1 MPPRTLWLHLVP
13 LFVVRWAPY
22 TTDHY
27 RGTHYVLHSFECIP
41 WRDINHVITYHA
53 YLGFERPNNPLRF
66 VRHFFGHD
74 ANGKATRSTFCQDTT
89 FEVYKD
95 VGDFINDY
103 DLTPSKITFYQG
115 VYGEEISKG
124 EMVSSDEEQDSSGD
138 ESDPS
143 EEQVVCGSWVVTAL
157 SVGFLFLF

>member
-74 ANGKATRSTFCQDTT
+74 AN
-89 FEVYKD
+89 VYKD

-124 EMVSSDEEQDSSGD
+124 EMVSFDEE
-138 ESDPS
+138 
-143 EEQVVCGSWVVTAL
+143 
-157 SVGFLFLF
+157 